1 MKFSLARLIRYT
13 AFKLAH
19 VTVWK
24 NTRDHEYELKR
35 LRNLQKRAFQNL
47 EDKHKLEIEQKEK
60 AHNDSIRRLS
70 DEYNTKFEKLKNS
83 YFITNTK
90 TMEANSLAN
99 DRDII
104 HNFLEKE
111 FHAVVAQLKHS
122 NDHLMEK
129 QSSFLQEIMR
139 TRTEQ
144 KNIIKNFEDLLEDY
158 KDRLFALGKKKKRKL
173 KDVDL
178 QNMIEESTKP
188 E

>member
-1 MKFSLARLIRYT
+1 MKSSLARLVRYT

-19 VTVWK
+19 VTIWK
-24 NTRDHEYELKR
+24 NTRDHQYELNR
-35 LRNLQKRAFQNL
+35 LKTLQKRAFQNL

-60 AHNDSIRRLS
+60 SHTDSMRRLS

-83 YFITNTK
+83 YFISNAK
-90 TMEANSLAN
+90 TVEANSIAN
-99 DRDII
+99 DREII

-158 KDRLFALGKKKKRKL
+158 KDRLFSIGKKKKRKL
-173 KDVDL
+173 KDSDL
-178 QNMIEESTKP
+178 QGLIEDSTK